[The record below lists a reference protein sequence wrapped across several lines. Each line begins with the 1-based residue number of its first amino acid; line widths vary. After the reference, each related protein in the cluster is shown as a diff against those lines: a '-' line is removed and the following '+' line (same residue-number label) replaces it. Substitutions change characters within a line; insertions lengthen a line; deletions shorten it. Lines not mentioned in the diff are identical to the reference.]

1 MPDKS
6 KKFHEF
12 SLKSILF
19 KGRNDWYFC
28 YLKTERIAHV
38 LAVLASR
45 SDPAPLKD
53 MLRTAQSLPGEIA
66 RMAAGEFDVPVAL
79 AEVFALLSAL
89 RLAGTQGL
97 LHPENVSVLLKEYE
111 VVAEKLVAGSHPSPF
126 ISSEDFLVQELQA
139 EPLPLPSRLHDTQG
153 REAIKDSIKDT
164 SKQTSNKGQSPRVAV
179 ILDYI
184 RTHKGASIKE
194 ISSIIKD
201 CSEKTVQREL
211 NELIT
216 QGLVRRV
223 GERRWS
229 TYELA

>member
-45 SDPAPLKD
+45 SDPTPLKD
-53 MLRTAQSLPGEIA
+53 MLRAAQSLPGEIA

-89 RLAGTQGL
+89 RLAGTQGF
-97 LHPENVSVLLKEYE
+97 LHPENVTILLKEYE
-111 VVAEKLVAGSHPSPF
+111 HVAERLVAGSHPSPF
-126 ISSEDFLVQELQA
+126 ISSDDFLVQELSP
-139 EPLPLPSRLHDTQG
+139 EPLPLPSRMSDNG
-153 REAIKDSIKDT
+153 REAIKDNIKDIT
-164 SKQTSNKGQSPRVAV
+164 KKTEYKGQTPRMLV

-184 RTHKGASIKE
+184 RTHKGASIKD
-194 ISSIIKD
+194 IASIIKD

-211 NELIT
+211 NELIN
-216 QGLVRRV
+216 QGLVRRI

-229 TYELA
+229 TYELV

>member
-38 LAVLASR
+38 LAILASR

-89 RLAGTQGL
+89 RLAGTQGF
-97 LHPENVSVLLKEYE
+97 LHHENVAVLLKEYE
-111 VVAEKLVAGSHPSPF
+111 IVAERLVAGSHPSPF
-126 ISSEDFLVQELQA
+126 ISSEDFIVQELQA
-139 EPLPLPSRLHDTQG
+139 EPLPLPSRLPDNQG
-153 REAIKDSIKDT
+153 REVVKDSVKDI
-164 SKQTSNKGQSPRVAV
+164 SKPGNLKGQTNRMSL

-194 ISSIIKD
+194 ISAVVRD

-211 NELIT
+211 NELIN

>member
-19 KGRNDWYFC
+19 KGRSDWYFC

-45 SDPAPLKD
+45 GDASPLKD
-53 MLRTAQSLPGEIA
+53 TMRAAQSLPGEIA

-79 AEVFALLSAL
+79 AEIFALLSAL
-89 RLAGTQGL
+89 RLASTQGYL
-97 LHPENVSVLLKEYE
+97 SAENVSVLIKEYE
-111 VVAEKLVAGSHPSPF
+111 MVAERLVAGSHPSPYV
-126 ISSEDFLVQELQA
+126 SGEDFLVQELPP
-139 EPLPLPSRLHDTQG
+139 EPLPLPSRLSDPRARDH
-153 REAIKDSIKDT
+153 IKDT
-164 SKQTSNKGQSPRVAV
+164 IKDTYKQTPDKGQSERMSL

-184 RTHKGASIKE
+184 SKHKGASIKD
-194 ISSIIKD
+194 IASTIKG

-211 NELIT
+211 NELIN

>member
-89 RLAGTQGL
+89 RLAGTQSF

-111 VVAEKLVAGSHPSPF
+111 NVAERLVAGSHPSPF
-126 ISSEDFLVQELQA
+126 ISSDDFMVQELQS
-139 EPLPLPSRLHDTQG
+139 EPLPLPSRLSDQTKDTV
-153 REAIKDSIKDT
+153 KDSVKDT
-164 SKQTSNKGQSPRVAV
+164 TKQTNKGHTPRTNL

-184 RTHKGASIKE
+184 RTHKGASIKD
-194 ISSIIKD
+194 IASVIRD